1 MTRLA
6 QDSYLR
12 NKELVALNSGKQT
25 TVGSGG
31 FFVYSAEDYARKKR
45 ISRRSFFSVHI
56 SPISLTATCHNPG
69 KYSVYLHDYHPDKL
83 LSDFLDDL
91 VGLIQQLS

>member
-25 TVGSGG
+25 TVGSGV
-31 FFVYSAEDYARKKR
+31 FFLFTALKTTRGKKGSQEDP
-45 ISRRSFFSVHI
+45 FFRYIYRLFH
-56 SPISLTATCHNPG
+56 
-69 KYSVYLHDYHPDKL
+69 
-83 LSDFLDDL
+83 
-91 VGLIQQLS
+91 

>member
-45 ISRRSFFSVHI
+45 ISRRSFFFGTYIAYFIDS
-56 SPISLTATCHNPG
+56 N
-69 KYSVYLHDYHPDKL
+69 
-83 LSDFLDDL
+83 LS
-91 VGLIQQLS
+91 

>member
-31 FFVYSAEDYARKKR
+31 FFVYSAEDYARKKKDLKK
-45 ISRRSFFSVHI
+45 ILFFGTYIAYFIDS
-56 SPISLTATCHNPG
+56 N
-69 KYSVYLHDYHPDKL
+69 
-83 LSDFLDDL
+83 LS
-91 VGLIQQLS
+91 

>member
-45 ISRRSFFSVHI
+45 SQEDPFFGTYIAYFIDS
-56 SPISLTATCHNPG
+56 N
-69 KYSVYLHDYHPDKL
+69 
-83 LSDFLDDL
+83 LS
-91 VGLIQQLS
+91 